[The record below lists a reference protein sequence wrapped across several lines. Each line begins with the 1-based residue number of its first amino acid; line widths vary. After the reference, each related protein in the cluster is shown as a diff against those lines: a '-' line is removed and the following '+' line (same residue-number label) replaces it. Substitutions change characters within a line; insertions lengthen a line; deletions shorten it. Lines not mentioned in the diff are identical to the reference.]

1 MYGMAYDS
9 AHEVDP
15 NFADEERQPQNWDLC
30 FCSADPW
37 GLGPRGPPTALRAP
51 GSWLSTKRTEGPFC
65 VPRSR
70 GWRAGCF
77 FGGQGV
83 IMHVEGNTSIQSFAL
98 LPWRALLVVSRRASF
113 FRVVGGRRCFRPTS
127 RGEVGTHPAPR
138 KVFVAAF
145 FAATFWKGVD
155 GERLHTRTR
164 ELSGGARGI

>member
-113 FRVVGGRRCFRPTS
+113 FRVVGGRRCFS
-127 RGEVGTHPAPR
+127 AHLAGRGG
-138 KVFVAAF
+138 
-145 FAATFWKGVD
+145 
-155 GERLHTRTR
+155 HTPCPPKSFCCSVLCCYLLEGCRR
-164 ELSGGARGI
+164 